1 MTILMVYMELLIL
14 PLLIGFALD
23 CLLGDPRWLPHPI
36 RLFGW
41 LIAWFE
47 KHFNRGRYR
56 MLKGALT
63 SILLVGGTWLIVQAV
78 FDELK
83 AFPSAFLVVASVGVF
98 FGLANRSLIYESW
111 LVIRALKTNGL
122 EAGRKQLSY
131 IVGRDTKNL
140 DEQQIRTAVLETM
153 AENLSDGVIA
163 PLFFYALGGVPGLF
177 AFKMASTLD
186 SMIAYK
192 NERYKSYGWF
202 AARLDDLLNLIPARL
217 TALLMVLVSLSWSG
231 LTHIFRYGHQHASPN
246 AGYPEAALAGILKC
260 RFGGPN
266 IYHGKLVE
274 KPYIG
279 HHQKQITTRDFWFAA
294 YVNTATA
301 VVMVGGIWGVW
312 RLL

>member
-1 MTILMVYMELLIL
+1 MELLIL
-14 PLLIGFALD
+14 PLLIGFAVD

-47 KHFNRGRYR
+47 KRFNQGNHRK
-56 MLKGALT
+56 LKGALT
-63 SILLVGGTWLIVQAV
+63 SVLLVGGTWLLL
-78 FDELK
+78 FLLFGWLK
-83 AFPSAFLVVASVGVF
+83 SFPTIYLMIASAGVF

-111 LVIRALKTNGL
+111 LVIRALQRDGL

-131 IVGRDTKNL
+131 IVGRDTTKLN
-140 DEQQIRTAVLETM
+140 EQQIRTAVLETM

-192 NERYKSYGWF
+192 SERFKSYGCF

-246 AGYPEAALAGILKC
+246 AGYPESALAGILKC

-266 IYHGKLVE
+266 VYHGKMVE

-279 HHQKQITTRDFWFAA
+279 HHQKQITTRDFWMAA

-301 VVMVGGIWGVW
+301 VVMVGGIVAVY
-312 RLL
+312 LTCI

>member
-1 MTILMVYMELLIL
+1 MELLIL
-14 PLLIGFALD
+14 PLLIGFAMD

-41 LIAWFE
+41 LIGWFE
-47 KHFNRGRYR
+47 KRFNRGKNRK
-56 MLKGALT
+56 LKGALT
-63 SILLVGGTWLIVQAV
+63 SILLVGGTCLLLFLLFRWLKDFPIVY
-78 FDELK
+78 
-83 AFPSAFLVVASVGVF
+83 LVVASVGVF

-111 LVIRALKTNGL
+111 LVIRALEREGL
-122 EAGRKQLSY
+122 EAARKQLSY
-131 IVGRDTKNL
+131 IVGRDTTKLN
-140 DEQQIRTAVLETM
+140 EQQIRTAVLETM

-192 NERYKSYGWF
+192 SERFKDYGWL
-202 AARLDDLLNLIPARL
+202 AARLDDLLNLVPARL
-217 TALLMVLVSLSWSG
+217 TALLMVLVSFSRSG
-231 LTHIFRYGHQHASPN
+231 LSHIFRYGHQHASPN
-246 AGYPEAALAGILKC
+246 AGYPESALAGILKC

-279 HHQKQITTRDFWFAA
+279 QHQKAIESRDFWFTA
-294 YVNTATA
+294 YVNTTTA
-301 VVMVGGIWGVW
+301 VVMTGGIVAFY
-312 RLL
+312 LFM